1 MTTIDTSKTV
11 ADIAAGSLAAV
22 KLFERHGIDY
32 CCGGRRPLADVCR
45 ERGLDV
51 ATVESEL
58 REAIDAAEGSDRD
71 WNKVPLGE
79 LIDHVVER
87 HHIFLRRELP
97 GIEARLEKVY
107 RVYNQRYGETF
118 PGLPEVFAGMQEEL
132 LAHLAKEERVL
143 FPAIKECEKAAL
155 SGASLPP
162 SPFGTVANPIR
173 MMELEHEETGR
184 ALAKIREIT
193 NNYETPAYA
202 CVTYRALMSGFQ
214 ELEQDIHL
222 HIHLENNI
230 LFPRVIEL
238 ERHGR

>member
-1 MTTIDTSKTV
+1 MMTIDTTKTV
-11 ADIAAGSLAAV
+11 AEIAAESLAAV

-32 CCGGRRPLADVCR
+32 CCGGRRPLAEVCV
-45 ERGLDV
+45 EQGLDV
-51 ATVESEL
+51 DAVEEEL
-58 REAIDAAEGSDRD
+58 RVAMEAAQGQERD
-71 WNKVPLGE
+71 WNAVPLGE
-79 LIDHVVER
+79 MIDHIVER
-87 HHIFLRRELP
+87 HHNFLRREMP

-118 PGLPEVFAGMQEEL
+118 PGLPEVYAAMQDEL
-132 LAHLAKEERVL
+132 LSHLMKEEQIL
-143 FPAIKECEKAAL
+143 FPAIKSYEEASLA
-155 SGASLPP
+155 GAPLPP

-173 MMELEHEETGR
+173 MMEMEHEETGR

-193 NNYETPAYA
+193 NNYEVPGYA

-230 LFPRVIEL
+230 LFPRVIDL
-238 ERHGR
+238 ERKGR